1 MSSKAKHLNWSEGSI
16 RGRLAEELSDQPR
29 LGRSD
34 SRNWSPSTPLHT
46 YTSIAG
52 VGLGQY
58 GHTILDVSLE
68 NSTSGNKMRD
78 NSIGIAT
85 DLSGAQRG
93 TTKQL
98 SGPQRHRRVAANAR
112 ERRRMHGL
120 NRAFDKLRSVIP
132 SLENEKKLSKYDTLQ
147 MAQIYITEL
156 SDLLEGVVQS
166 ECRGPRAT
174 CMPQDSL
181 RRENSIQTFSHDSL
195 VRTGLVYAM
204 DQSQPPIHLMDDA
217 RDAEDSV
224 DTVGHLLILS
234 TSKADYSKDKSECE
248 GSNGSDGESSHLSD
262 AEDGHGRIH

>member
-1 MSSKAKHLNWSEGSI
+1 MSSKAKHLNWSEGNI
-16 RGRLAEELSDQPR
+16 RDRLAEELSNPPR

-34 SRNWSPSTPLHT
+34 SRNWLSPSTPLHT

-58 GHTILDVSLE
+58 GHTVLDVSLE
-68 NSTSGNKMRD
+68 NSTSGNKMRE
-78 NSIGIAT
+78 NSIAIAT
-85 DLSGAQRG
+85 DLSGGQRG
-93 TTKQL
+93 TTKHVN
-98 SGPQRHRRVAANAR
+98 GPQRHRRVAANAR

-156 SDLLEGVVQS
+156 SELLDGVVQS
-166 ECRGPRAT
+166 ECHGPRAT

-181 RRENSIQTFSHDSL
+181 RRENPIQTFSHDSL

-204 DQSQPPIHLMDDA
+204 DQSQPPMHLMGEA
-217 RDAEDSV
+217 RDAED
-224 DTVGHLLILS
+224 TVGHVLILS
-234 TSKADYSKDKSECE
+234 TSKSDYSKDKSECE
-248 GSNGSDGESSHLSD
+248 GSNGSDGESAHLSD